1 MADPDARSR
10 TGARDARADDLRGD
24 RPNDLGEDLPK
35 AVRKDAQGGDTLQ
48 RANPDD
54 DLPIV
59 ARLVIEIRSDGT
71 RTVARGA
78 LEQADLGE
86 RIGVEAR
93 GGSPAALAADLLR
106 AIISLPLHS
115 SLSRWTGHDKQP
127 KASIE
132 PTKEPAPGVVGQ
144 VRRALAGRLRRKL
157 GLDR

>member
-1 MADPDARSR
+1 MADPDA
-10 TGARDARADDLRGD
+10 
-24 RPNDLGEDLPK
+24 
-35 AVRKDAQGGDTLQ
+35 LQ
-48 RANPDD
+48 RTNPDD
-54 DLPIV
+54 DLPVV

-115 SLSRWTGHDKQP
+115 SLSRWTDHDKSAP
-127 KASIE
+127 KASIQPAQE
-132 PTKEPAPGVVGQ
+132 PAREPAPGMVGQ
-144 VRRALAGRLRRKL
+144 FRRALTGRLRRKL